1 MKSLGKEIY
10 KIMKQKREEY
20 KKGNHKNDSIL
31 LGYEWEDVDFE
42 KWLEQNKKLN
52 QFRGKIIDSVIMLEF
67 FLGATIRNY
76 LFGGNTK
83 HAQLFEKCILLKL
96 SFSLKIGFLEN
107 IININKPVYIDQT
120 REWLNKLKN
129 INSIRNFLAHG
140 IQSNDFPKLYNNDI
154 VPEVSLFKKV
164 DYSSFNLSE
173 EEIKN
178 IEKNI
183 AECTY
188 FIVDKF
194 TKEGFENYLG

>member
-1 MKSLGKEIY
+1 M
-10 KIMKQKREEY
+10 
-20 KKGNHKNDSIL
+20 
-31 LGYEWEDVDFE
+31 
-42 KWLEQNKKLN
+42 
-52 QFRGKIIDSVIMLEF
+52 
-67 FLGATIRNY
+67 
-76 LFGGNTK
+76 FGGNTK
-83 HAQLFEKCILLKL
+83 HAQLFEKCILSRL

-164 DYSSFNLSE
+164 DYNSFNLSE

-194 TKEGFENYLG
+194 AKEGFENYLG

>member
-20 KKGNHKNDSIL
+20 KKGNRKNDSIL
-31 LGYEWEDVDFE
+31 LDYEWEDVDFE

-83 HAQLFEKCILLKL
+83 HAQLFEKCILSRL

-164 DYSSFNLSE
+164 DYNSFNLSE

-194 TKEGFENYLG
+194 AKEGFENYLG